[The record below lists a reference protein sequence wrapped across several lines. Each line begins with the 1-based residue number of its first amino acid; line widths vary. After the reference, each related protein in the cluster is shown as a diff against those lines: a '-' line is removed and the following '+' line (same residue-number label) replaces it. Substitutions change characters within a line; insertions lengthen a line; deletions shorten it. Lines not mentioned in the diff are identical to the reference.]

1 MVHYKLHYFDLP
13 AKGEPIRLLFNYK
26 GQPFED
32 YRIKIE
38 DWPTI
43 KSKYPFGQLP
53 LLEVDGKQL
62 AQTGA
67 IMQFLGKKFDLAG
80 KNEWEEAKAMEIF
93 FLYDEMRVPIGPYIG
108 VKFGFSEGNLE
119 QLRKDVFLP
128 AIERYFPLYEK
139 RLEESNSGFILPS
152 GLSFVD
158 FSIAHFIETMTK
170 MEKDIMAKY
179 PKLVDHSKRI
189 YSLPQLKEY
198 LNKTKI

>member
-1 MVHYKLHYFDLP
+1 
-13 AKGEPIRLLFNYK
+13 
-26 GQPFED
+26 
-32 YRIKIE
+32 
-38 DWPTI
+38 
-43 KSKYPFGQLP
+43 
-53 LLEVDGKQL
+53 
-62 AQTGA
+62 
-67 IMQFLGKKFDLAG
+67 
-80 KNEWEEAKAMEIF
+80 MEIF

-158 FSIAHFIETMTK
+158 FSVAHFIETMTK
-170 MEKDIMAKY
+170 MEKDITAKY

-198 LNKTKI
+198 LNKAKS